1 MLLDSLFSKLSNFT
15 EYTQGLS
22 SKYTVYSIHYFNF
35 WCLVIGPYKT
45 VGELTSSNKWELI
58 SDGRV
63 PMAYCMVM
71 R

>member
-1 MLLDSLFSKLSNFT
+1 MAYML
-15 EYTQGLS
+15 
-22 SKYTVYSIHYFNF
+22 YTVYSIHYFNF

-45 VGELTSSNKWELI
+45 VGGLTSSNRWELI

>member
-1 MLLDSLFSKLSNFT
+1 MHSGFIMFLK
-15 EYTQGLS
+15 Q
-22 SKYTVYSIHYFNF
+22 VYSIHF
-35 WCLVIGPYKT
+35 WSLVMVPYKT
-45 VGELTSSNKWELI
+45 LGGLTASNRWELI